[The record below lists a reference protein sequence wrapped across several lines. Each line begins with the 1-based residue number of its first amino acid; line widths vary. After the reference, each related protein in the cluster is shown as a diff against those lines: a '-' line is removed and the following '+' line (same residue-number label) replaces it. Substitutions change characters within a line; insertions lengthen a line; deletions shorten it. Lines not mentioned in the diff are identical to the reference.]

1 MSCIKKNEDISQTSK
16 EQVLY
21 SSNNK
26 NNEILHLELNQIII
40 NQIKS
45 SQSIIVSFEE
55 NRDTIFSLLSKN
67 KKNIILYR
75 YSENMCSSCI
85 QEDLS
90 ILNEFQKENKSF
102 NVFVT
107 VDFVDKR
114 ENYVRFNSELEKFK
128 HLRLDKS
135 FLSLPKND
143 LLGSECRYFAVI
155 INNEI
160 SYIFFPIRGNIK
172 LTKMYFDLIVD
183 LD

>member
-90 ILNEFQKENKSF
+90 ILNEFQ
-102 NVFVT
+102 
-107 VDFVDKR
+107 
-114 ENYVRFNSELEKFK
+114 EKFK
-128 HLRLDKS
+128 VEEYRIYESKYWIWSLS
-135 FLSLPKND
+135 F
-143 LLGSECRYFAVI
+143 I
-155 INNEI
+155 I
-160 SYIFFPIRGNIK
+160 SS
-172 LTKMYFDLIVD
+172 
-183 LD
+183 